1 MKLRMVDRIL
11 AWEPRQVIRGV
22 KTVSFEEYELRE
34 PLGYEP
40 YLPESLILESLFQ
53 LANWLVILSTDYE
66 QMCIGAQWDEA
77 QFLDT
82 LRPGSRMTMEVT
94 VEGWREDSVI
104 VEGAVSDGRKTVA
117 TVRRCLAAFV
127 PLGDYYDSDDLRVLF
142 SEIHRADP
150 TARIGATSCP
160 V

>member
-1 MKLRMVDRIL
+1 MKFRMVDRIL
-11 AWEPRQVIRGV
+11 GWEPRQVIRGM

-34 PLGYEP
+34 RLGYEP
-40 YLPESLILESLFQ
+40 YLPESLILESLLQ
-53 LANWLVILSTDYE
+53 LANWLVMLSTDYE

-82 LRPGSRMTMEVT
+82 LRPGSRMVMEVT
-94 VEGWREDSVI
+94 VSGWSDDSVI
-104 VEGAVSDGRKTVA
+104 VHGTVSDGRKKVV

-127 PLGDYYDSDDLRVLF
+127 PTAEYYDPDDLRVLF
-142 SEIHRADP
+142 SEIHRPDP
-150 TARIGATSCP
+150 QALLGAASCP

>member
-1 MKLRMVDRIL
+1 MKFRMIDRIST
-11 AWEPRQVIRGV
+11 WEPHRVIRGI
-22 KTVSFEEYELRE
+22 KAVSFEEYELRE

-53 LANWLVILSTDYE
+53 LANWLVILSTDYT

-77 QFLDT
+77 RFLDT
-82 LRPGSRMTMEVT
+82 LRPGSRMAMEV
-94 VEGWREDSVI
+94 VVSGWRDDSVI
-104 VEGAVSDGRKTVA
+104 VDGTVSNGRNTVV

-127 PLGDYYDSDDLRVLF
+127 PLGDYYDPDDLRVLF
-142 SEIHRADP
+142 SEIHRPEA
-150 TARIGATSCP
+150 TARIGAGSCP